1 MPNTAVVKALTRFN
15 PFNDLEP
22 QYHERIA
29 GHAEILLIEKGK
41 IVFKRGREASH
52 RYYLLEGTVDLVD
65 SGFNTRTVAA
75 TDSNNTFTLEDSSPT
90 QVSAVAKSSAK
101 LLKVDAEF
109 LDISLA
115 WSQSSGAGAIPD
127 DLGQPKAVAEDQ
139 VIPDVSLAV
148 AQVEV
153 NEDDTDWMST
163 LLQSPLFVR
172 VSAAHI
178 QNLFMRFQP
187 MPVKAGDVIIKE
199 GKKGDY
205 FYVIDHGTAHVSSLT
220 GKVDVELNKGQFFG
234 EEALVGDTPR
244 NASITMRTAGT
255 LMRLKK
261 DDFVALLQEPVQ
273 KFITYTELTD
283 REEGSYQL
291 LDVRLPMEFRHKNM
305 ANSKNIPLL
314 NLRDKVPEFDQKQIY
329 IVADNAGRRSQVA
342 AYLLCQKGFEAYILE
357 ASDQHY

>member
-1 MPNTAVVKALTRFN
+1 VSNTAVVKALARFN
-15 PFNDLEP
+15 PFNDLDA

-29 GHAEILLIEKGK
+29 GHAEILSIGKGK
-41 IVFKRGREASH
+41 IVFKRGREATH

-65 SGFNTRTVAA
+65 SGFNTRSVSA
-75 TDSNNTFTLEDSSPT
+75 TDSSNTFTLEDSSPT
-90 QVSAVAKSSAK
+90 QVSAVAKSSSK

-115 WSQSSGAGAIPD
+115 WSQSHGTAAIPD
-127 DLGQPKAVAEDQ
+127 DLGQPKAPEDI
-139 VIPDVSLAV
+139 IPEVSLSI

-153 NEDDTDWMST
+153 NEDDSDWMST
-163 LLQSPLFVR
+163 LLKSPLFFR

-178 QNLFMRFQP
+178 QNLFMRFQS

-205 FYVIDHGTAHVSSLT
+205 FYVIDHGTVHVTSLT

-244 NASITMRTAGT
+244 NASITMRTDGT
-255 LMRLKK
+255 LMRLNK
-261 DDFVALLQEPVQ
+261 DDFVSLLQEPVQ
-273 KFITYTELTD
+273 KFLTYAELTD
-283 REEGSYQL
+283 RKESSYQL
-291 LDVRLPMEFRHKNM
+291 LDVRLAMEFRHKQIE
-305 ANSKNIPLL
+305 NSKNIPLL
-314 NLRDKVPEFDQKQIY
+314 NLRDKVAEFNDKKIY
-329 IVADNAGRRSQVA
+329 VIADNAGRRSQVA

-357 ASDQHY
+357 GSDQHY